1 MDSNWSNLVARRDL
15 LQELVVSDVR
25 TSTAGTRLG
34 WIWWLLDP
42 LLLMLIYW
50 GIVSG
55 LFGRGRDEYAPY
67 PVFILCALIT
77 WKHLSSC
84 AATAPRVLRAREAL
98 IKSVPFPTM
107 VLPLSLV
114 LSSLVYFLF
123 GFLVLLV
130 AAALW
135 PSPQHSGSYLP
146 LLQVPLLIAM
156 QALIVTGICLPLA
169 SYGVLVRDLG
179 NAMRYV
185 LRVGFYLSPGLYGID
200 LVREVLLGKLGP
212 ALGAVAFGVYMLNP
226 FAVLI
231 SGYRDSIF
239 YGRFLPLEFW
249 VTLLAEAIALLF
261 VGHLVYQHY
270 DRRVIKFL

>member
-1 MDSNWSNLVARRDL
+1 MDSKWSNLVARRDL
-15 LQELVVSDVR
+15 LQELVVSELR

-50 GIVSG
+50 AIISG
-55 LFGRGRDEYAPY
+55 LLGRGRVEYAPY
-67 PVFILCALIT
+67 PIFILCALIT
-77 WKHLSSC
+77 WKHLSVC
-84 AATAPRVLRAREAL
+84 AATASHVLRSREAL

-123 GFLVLLV
+123 GFLVLLI

-135 PSPQHSGSYLP
+135 PSPHHSGN
-146 LLQVPLLIAM
+146 LLALVQAPLLIVL
-156 QALIVTGICLPLA
+156 QTLIIIGICLPLA
-169 SYGVLVRDLG
+169 SFGALVRDLG
-179 NAMRYV
+179 NVMRYV
-185 LRVGFYLSPGLYGID
+185 LRVGFYVSPGLFGID
-200 LVREVLLGKLGP
+200 LVRDVLHDRLEPTLAGI
-212 ALGAVAFGVYMLNP
+212 AYFVYLLNP

-231 SGYRDSIF
+231 SGYRDCIF
-239 YGRFLPLEFW
+239 YGEFVPLGFW
-249 VTLLAEAIALLF
+249 LILFVEAAGLLL
-261 VGHLVYQHY
+261 VGHLIYHHY

>member
-15 LQELVVSDVR
+15 LQELVVSELR
-25 TSTAGTRLG
+25 TSTAGTKLG

-50 GIVSG
+50 AIISG
-55 LFGRGRDEYAPY
+55 LFGRGRVEYAPY
-67 PVFILCALIT
+67 PIFILCALIT
-77 WKHLSSC
+77 WKHLTVC
-84 AATAPRVLRAREAL
+84 AGNAPRVLRTREAL

-123 GFLVLLV
+123 GFLVLLT

-135 PSPQHSGSYLP
+135 PSPHHSGSYLP
-146 LLQVPLLIAM
+146 LLQLPLLIAV

-169 SYGVLVRDLG
+169 SFGVMVRDLG
-179 NAMRYV
+179 NVMRYV
-185 LRVGFYLSPGLYGID
+185 LRVGFYISPGLFGID
-200 LVREVLLGKLGP
+200 LVRGVLLDKLGP
-212 ALGAVAFGVYMLNP
+212 ALGGVAFGAYMLNP

-231 SGYRDSIF
+231 SGYRDCVF

-249 VTLLAEAIALLF
+249 LILVAEAGALLL
-261 VGHLVYQHY
+261 VGHLIYQHY